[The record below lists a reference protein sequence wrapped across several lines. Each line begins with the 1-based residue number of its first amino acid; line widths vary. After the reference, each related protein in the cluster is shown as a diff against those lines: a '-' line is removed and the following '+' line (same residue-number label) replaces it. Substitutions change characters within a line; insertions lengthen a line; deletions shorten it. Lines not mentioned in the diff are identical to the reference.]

1 MTSSRECVYN
11 KLIEQTR
18 ETKQNQ
24 GGPMEN
30 KPKNKQ
36 LVLTVHDKPTKENPD
51 KKELEFR
58 ADGLILPEI
67 IQLALAEIEIA
78 TRQVLARAP
87 KDSYKIIE
95 EDAFEMINMGAS
107 TLLNKLFPEISLRPD
122 VTEDAIMD
130 AENKRLSDDNEMKKY
145 VEAYAETAQ
154 AAIDKF
160 EAPLKEKSVADIAI
174 ATLEQS
180 LPIKAEHTIDYG
192 AKNKRK

>member
-1 MTSSRECVYN
+1 
-11 KLIEQTR
+11 
-18 ETKQNQ
+18 
-24 GGPMEN
+24 MEN

-87 KDSYKIIE
+87 KDFYKVIE